1 MSSWIQRLVISVEVC
16 TTILCLKKQWLS
28 HTSDFDI
35 NLFLAP
41 AQSCKLCICHI
52 NIKVLLLNDIEK
64 CLSKMNLIW

>member
-1 MSSWIQRLVISVEVC
+1 M
-16 TTILCLKKQWLS
+16 LKETVTQQN

-64 CLSKMNLIW
+64 CLSKINLI

>member
-1 MSSWIQRLVISVEVC
+1 MISVEEC
-16 TTILCLKKQWLS
+16 TRILCLKKQTQQN

-52 NIKVLLLNDIEK
+52 NIKVLLLNDNE
-64 CLSKMNLIW
+64 CLSKINLI